1 MASYILETKIAE
13 EELAARVKRADLH
26 DDLVKSLSKEDD
38 LVQGLTLSQPNLLS
52 YISAAGVCIWM
63 DGQMTQHGQ
72 TPTVE
77 QTRGLVQWLNNTVSE
92 GVFCTDGL
100 PLVYEPARAFRGT
113 ASGIL
118 ALSVSRTPKDYV
130 IWFRPEIVETVRW
143 AGRPEKELTESE
155 SGMRLSPRKSF
166 AAWEEKMQLRSE
178 PWSNVDIQTAHALRV
193 SLLEVVLQ
201 RIDQIAREKESHAA
215 GRRCF

>member
-1 MASYILETKIAE
+1 MSHCVLRSVSPVHLEYLANMNVRASMSLSLILQGGLWGLIACHNESPMPVPHQHRVALELFSQMASYILETKIAE

-130 IWFRPEIVETVRW
+130 IWFRPEIVEPYVGL
-143 AGRPEKELTESE
+143 AGQRRNS
-155 SGMRLSPRKSF
+155 RKAK
-166 AAWEEKMQLRSE
+166 AA
-178 PWSNVDIQTAHALRV
+178 
-193 SLLEVVLQ
+193 
-201 RIDQIAREKESHAA
+201 
-215 GRRCF
+215 